1 MGRYVI
7 SYDKSKR
14 IAAGTVLT
22 VLDTST
28 NEVQKFSKNSLTK
41 GYHLEYNPELCEA
54 LFQEDDMFY
63 KRFPIE
69 MRTDQMTEQMIRKYY
84 RRFYEYYLVK
94 YRDLG
99 MSRDYAR
106 YSGSHLLYVPE
117 EQIDQSMCDAFAYA
131 NPCCL
136 REIPEQF
143 MRDEYINYILKK
155 YHLGVVPVEYRT
167 LDVCRRFIQSHK
179 SNIQFVPDEVLPE
192 LCREFGIIQREGLT
206 LDKNDFWMQKRMIKR
221 NGEIYIKMD

>member
-14 IAAGTVLT
+14 IAAGTLLT

-54 LFQEDDMFY
+54 LFREDDMFY

-69 MRTDQMTEQMIRKYY
+69 MRTNEMTEKMIRKYY
-84 RRFYEYYLVK
+84 RRFYEYYLVN
-94 YRDLG
+94 YRNLE

-106 YSGSHLLYVPE
+106 YAGSSLLYVPE
-117 EQIDQSMCDAFAYA
+117 EQIDQSMCDSFAYA
-131 NPCCL
+131 NPFSL

-143 MRDEYINYILKK
+143 MRDEYFDSINKK
-155 YHLGVVPVEYRT
+155 YHLGLVPIEYRS
-167 LDVCRRFIQSHK
+167 LDVCRKFIQSYK
-179 SNIQFVPDEVLPE
+179 SNIEFVPDEVLPE
-192 LCREFGIIQREGLT
+192 ICREFGITQREGLT

-221 NGEIYIKMD
+221 KGEIYIKRD